1 MEIDKKLNLLSKL
14 RLNQTYLTNDL
25 SDEEIAIFNE
35 VVNDLKVL
43 EAIKINSKM
52 PDFSSTP
59 EGATLVVES
68 TLYKMYK
75 GPLPDGSYMVGVDD
89 SGDFDRVLNYFM
101 KFYKEKL
108 NV

>member
-1 MEIDKKLNLLSKL
+1 MDIDKKLDLISKIRLAQAPLYLSNEEFNLL
-14 RLNQTYLTNDL
+14 
-25 SDEEIAIFNE
+25 NE
-35 VVNDLKVL
+35 VANDLKVL

-68 TLYKMYK
+68 TLYKMYP
-75 GPLPDGSYMVGVDD
+75 GQLPDGSYTVGIDN

>member
-1 MEIDKKLNLLSKL
+1 MDIDIKLDLISKIRLAQTSLSLSNEEFNLL
-14 RLNQTYLTNDL
+14 NDI
-25 SDEEIAIFNE
+25 S
-35 VVNDLKVL
+35 NDLKVL
-43 EAIKINSKM
+43 EALKVNSKM

-68 TLYKMYK
+68 TLYKMYR
-75 GPLPDGSYMVGVDD
+75 GPLPDGSYMVGLDD

>member
-1 MEIDKKLNLLSKL
+1 MDIDKKLDFISKIRLEQTSLS
-14 RLNQTYLTNDL
+14 N
-25 SDEEIAIFNE
+25 EEIAILNE
-35 VVNDLKVL
+35 IVEDVKVL
-43 EAIKINSKM
+43 EALKVNSKM

-68 TLYKMYK
+68 TLYKMYR
-75 GPLPDGSYMVGVDD
+75 GPLPDGSYAVVGMDD

>member
-1 MEIDKKLNLLSKL
+1 MNIDIKLDLISKIRLAQTSLSLSNEEFNLL
-14 RLNQTYLTNDL
+14 N
-25 SDEEIAIFNE
+25 EIA
-35 VVNDLKVL
+35 NDLKVL

-68 TLYKMYK
+68 ILYKMYS
-75 GPLPDGSYMVGVDD
+75 GPLPDGSYTVGMDN

>member
-1 MEIDKKLNLLSKL
+1 MELDKKLDLLSKL
-14 RLNQTYLTNDL
+14 RLNQIYLANDL
-25 SDEEIAIFNE
+25 SDEEVETLIEIIT
-35 VVNDLKVL
+35 DLKVL

-52 PDFSSTP
+52 PDFTSTP
-59 EGATLVVES
+59 EGATLVIES
-68 TLYKMYK
+68 ILYKPYK
-75 GPLPDGSYMVGVDD
+75 GPLPDGSYIVGMDD

>member
-1 MEIDKKLNLLSKL
+1 MNIDKKLDLISKIRLAQTSLSLSNEEFNLL
-14 RLNQTYLTNDL
+14 N
-25 SDEEIAIFNE
+25 EIA
-35 VVNDLKVL
+35 NDLKVL

-52 PDFSSTP
+52 PDFTSTP

-68 TLYKMYK
+68 TLHKMYPR
-75 GPLPDGSYMVGVDD
+75 PLSYMVGMDN
-89 SGDFDRVLNYFM
+89 SGDFDMVLNYFM

>member
-1 MEIDKKLNLLSKL
+1 MDIDIKLDLISKIRLAQTSLSLSNEEFNLL
-14 RLNQTYLTNDL
+14 N
-25 SDEEIAIFNE
+25 EIS
-35 VVNDLKVL
+35 NDLKVL
-43 EAIKINSKM
+43 EALKVNSKM

-68 TLYKMYK
+68 TLYKMYR
-75 GPLPDGSYMVGVDD
+75 GPLPDGSYMVGLDD

-108 NV
+108 NI

>member
-1 MEIDKKLNLLSKL
+1 MNIDKKLDLISKI
-14 RLNQTYLTNDL
+14 RLAQTYLSL
-25 SDEEIAIFNE
+25 SNEEFNLLNEIA
-35 VVNDLKVL
+35 NDLKVL

-52 PDFSSTP
+52 PDFTSTQ

-68 TLYKMYK
+68 TLYKMYP
-75 GPLPDGSYMVGVDD
+75 GPSHDGRYMVGMDN
-89 SGDFDRVLNYFM
+89 SGDFDMVLNYFM

>member
-1 MEIDKKLNLLSKL
+1 MEIDKKLDFISKL
-14 RLNQTYLTNDL
+14 RLKQISL
-25 SDEEIAIFNE
+25 SNEEIEIFNE
-35 VVNDLKVL
+35 IVNDLKVL

-52 PDFSSTP
+52 PDLSSTP

-68 TLYKMYK
+68 TLYKMYT
-75 GPLPDGSYMVGVDD
+75 GPLPDGSYMVGMDD

-108 NV
+108 NA

>member
-1 MEIDKKLNLLSKL
+1 MNIDIKLDLISKIRLAQTPLSLSNEEFNLL
-14 RLNQTYLTNDL
+14 N
-25 SDEEIAIFNE
+25 EIA
-35 VVNDLKVL
+35 NDLKVL

-52 PDFSSTP
+52 PDFTSTP

-68 TLYKMYK
+68 TLYKRYT
-75 GPLPDGSYMVGVDD
+75 GPLSDGSYMVDTVN

>member
-1 MEIDKKLNLLSKL
+1 MDLDKKLDFISKIRLEQTSLS
-14 RLNQTYLTNDL
+14 N
-25 SDEEIAIFNE
+25 EEIAILNE
-35 VVNDLKVL
+35 IVEDVKVL
-43 EAIKINSKM
+43 EALKVNSKM

-59 EGATLVVES
+59 EGATLIVES
-68 TLYKMYK
+68 TLYKMYP
-75 GPLPDGSYMVGVDD
+75 GPLPDGSYMVGMDN

>member
-1 MEIDKKLNLLSKL
+1 MDIDIKLDLISKIGLAQTSLSLSNEEFNLL
-14 RLNQTYLTNDL
+14 N
-25 SDEEIAIFNE
+25 EIS
-35 VVNDLKVL
+35 NDLKVL
-43 EAIKINSKM
+43 EALKVNSKM

-68 TLYKMYK
+68 TLYKIYR
-75 GPLPDGSYMVGVDD
+75 GPLSDGSYTVVGMDD

>member
-1 MEIDKKLNLLSKL
+1 MNIDIKLDLISKIRLAQTSLSLSNEEFNLL
-14 RLNQTYLTNDL
+14 N
-25 SDEEIAIFNE
+25 EIS
-35 VVNDLKVL
+35 NDLKVL

-52 PDFSSTP
+52 PDVTSTL

-68 TLYKMYK
+68 TLYKRYT
-75 GPLPDGSYMVGVDD
+75 GPLSDGSYMVDTVN

>member
-1 MEIDKKLNLLSKL
+1 MDIHNKLDFISKL
-14 RLNQTYLTNDL
+14 RLKQTSL
-25 SDEEIAIFNE
+25 SNEEIAIFNE
-35 VVNDLKVL
+35 IVNDLKVL

-68 TLYKMYK
+68 TLYKMYP
-75 GPLPDGSYMVGVDD
+75 GPLPDGSYMVGMDN

>member
-1 MEIDKKLNLLSKL
+1 MELDKKLDFIGKL
-14 RLNQTYLTNDL
+14 RLMQAYFKADKE
-25 SDEEIAIFNE
+25 DVAIFNE
-35 VVNDLKVL
+35 IVEDLKVL

-52 PDFSSTP
+52 PDFTSTP
-59 EGATLVVES
+59 EGVTLIVES
-68 TLYKMYK
+68 TLYKMHT
-75 GPLPDGSYMVGVDD
+75 GPLSDGSYVVGMDD

>member
-1 MEIDKKLNLLSKL
+1 MDIDIKLDLISKIRLAQTSLSLSNEEFNLL
-14 RLNQTYLTNDL
+14 N
-25 SDEEIAIFNE
+25 EIS
-35 VVNDLKVL
+35 NDLKVL
-43 EAIKINSKM
+43 EALKVNSKM

-68 TLYKMYK
+68 TLYKMYR
-75 GPLPDGSYMVGVDD
+75 GPLSDGSYMVGLDD

>member
-1 MEIDKKLNLLSKL
+1 MDIDIKLDLISKIRLAQTSLSLSNEEFNLL
-14 RLNQTYLTNDL
+14 N
-25 SDEEIAIFNE
+25 EIS
-35 VVNDLKVL
+35 NDLKVL
-43 EAIKINSKM
+43 EALKVNSKM

-68 TLYKMYK
+68 TLYKMYR
-75 GPLPDGSYMVGVDD
+75 GPLPDGSYMVGLDD